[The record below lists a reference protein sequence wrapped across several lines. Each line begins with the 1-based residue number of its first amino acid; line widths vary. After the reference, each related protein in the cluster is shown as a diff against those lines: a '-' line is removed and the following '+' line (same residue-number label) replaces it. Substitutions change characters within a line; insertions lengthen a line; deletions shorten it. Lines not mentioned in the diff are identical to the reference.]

1 MKKLFKMIMVLAF
14 AITCLMQSTLV
25 NAAGNGK
32 ITITKAEI
40 GKTYAIYKLFDL
52 ESYNSETG
60 AYTYTIDTTS
70 KWYDFVLNGAGKDY
84 ITLTDY
90 TETKKIVSWNTNK
103 NTESDHATFAKLALK
118 YAKESNPVIAATDTK
133 TAESTTVEFT
143 GLDLGYY
150 LIDSTVGTLC
160 GLTTTK
166 PSASVVEK
174 NSVPKIE
181 KEVDDNGTWR
191 DESNAKIGDT
201 IEYRTTITVKEGA
214 ENYVLTDTMTDGLTP
229 NKDVKVYVDNK
240 EVTAEGNY
248 EVEYKNNGFVLTF
261 KDSYIKNLPV
271 NTVITV
277 RYSAV
282 LNEKAKVCA
291 GQTCDH
297 NDNKTYLEYG
307 DKTDKTNKTPE
318 KETKTYTYAF
328 NLIKTKSD
336 ETTELTG
343 AEFLLYDAEKGGNL
357 IPVFK
362 VSEGLYRVAKTEEE
376 IEKAESI
383 KVGNAIIEGLDSDKS
398 YYLEETKNPDGYNK
412 LTSRVKVEVKPK
424 KKEGTTISA
433 VDTTVKVANYTGTE
447 LPSTGGMGTVLFI
460 VIGTLMVLGFGVLLI
475 TKLRISKMS
484 I

>member
-1 MKKLFKMIMVLAF
+1 MKKLFKMIMVLAL

-40 GKTYAIYKLFDL
+40 GKTYSIYKLFDL
-52 ESYNSETG
+52 ESYNSTTG

-70 KWYDFVLNGAGKDY
+70 KWYDFVTTGAGKDY

-90 TETKKIVSWNTNK
+90 TKTKKIVSWNTSK
-103 NTESDHATFAKLALK
+103 NTESDHAIFAKLALA
-118 YAKESNPVIAATDTK
+118 YAKAANPVIAATATK
-133 TAESTTVEFT
+133 TATADTVEFT

-150 LIDSTVGTLC
+150 LIDSTVGALC

-181 KEVDDNGTWR
+181 KEVDDNGTWN

-214 ENYVLTDTMTDGLTP
+214 ENYALTDTMTDGLTP
-229 NKDVKVYVDNK
+229 NRDVKVYVDDK
-240 EVTAEGNY
+240 EVEAVGNY
-248 EVEYKNNGFVLTF
+248 KVEYKNNGFVLTF
-261 KDSYIKNLPV
+261 EDSYIKDLPV

-282 LNEKAKVCA
+282 LNEKAKVCT

-307 DKTDKTNKTPE
+307 DKTDKTNKTTE

-343 AEFLLYDAEKGGNL
+343 AEFLLYDAEEGGNL

-376 IEKAESI
+376 LKKAESI
-383 KVGNAIIEGLDSDKS
+383 KVGNAIIEGLDSDKP

-412 LTSRVKVEVKPK
+412 LTSRVKFEVNSK
-424 KKEGTTISA
+424 KKEGTTI
-433 VDTTVKVANYTGTE
+433 
-447 LPSTGGMGTVLFI
+447 
-460 VIGTLMVLGFGVLLI
+460 
-475 TKLRISKMS
+475 
-484 I
+484 